1 MIFGI
6 ILESEEH
13 LCCELNWT
21 LLMEGFLANISARM
35 TRSPDWVAALS
46 GVGSLVPSIPQWC
59 RFILHVRW

>member
-46 GVGSLVPSIPQWC
+46 SVGSLFPSIPQ
-59 RFILHVRW
+59 